1 MENPQF
7 HQLYEDYVLLSEN
20 AEEELLLP
28 YEPDNGNVEY
38 KLKLQSLTMDRVDH
52 LTTQL
57 IWRLEE
63 GDGTAFYQIGVL
75 DSGQVT
81 GLNEEEL
88 SETLIAIFFM
98 ASTLQ
103 PQAQVSMHKVR
114 AGTEGF
120 SCMLKVVK
128 KNVCAEN
135 DQRRFLMVFQEETPL
150 IRRTSN
156 DTLQVPLNLEEE
168 KDELGEQ
175 QRTPSQ
181 IQR

>member
-1 MENPQF
+1 MSDPEF

-28 YEPDNGNVEY
+28 YEPENGNVEY

-81 GLNEEEL
+81 GLNDEEL

-103 PQAQVSMHKVR
+103 PKAQVSMHKVR
-114 AGTEGF
+114 KGQEGN

-128 KNVCAEN
+128 KDVCTEK
-135 DQRRFLMVFQEETPL
+135 DQKRFLMSFQEETSQVSSASEN
-150 IRRTSN
+150 TQQSSN
-156 DTLQVPLNLEEE
+156 DREEE
-168 KDELGEQ
+168 KKELGEQ

>member
-1 MENPQF
+1 MENPDF
-7 HQLYEDYVLLSEN
+7 HKLYEDYYTMSQN
-20 AEEELLLP
+20 AEKELLLP
-28 YEPDNGNVEY
+28 YEPENGNVEY

-88 SETLIAIFFM
+88 SETLMAIFYM

-103 PQAQVSMHKVR
+103 PSALISMHKVR
-114 AGTEGF
+114 VGSEGF
-120 SCMLKVVK
+120 SCMLQVVK
-128 KNVCAEN
+128 KDVCTEK
-135 DQRRFLMVFQEETPL
+135 DQTRFLMSFQEEMSQVSCL
-150 IRRTSN
+150 SN
-156 DTLQVPLNLEEE
+156 TGLQ
-168 KDELGEQ
+168 K
-175 QRTPSQ
+175 
-181 IQR
+181 